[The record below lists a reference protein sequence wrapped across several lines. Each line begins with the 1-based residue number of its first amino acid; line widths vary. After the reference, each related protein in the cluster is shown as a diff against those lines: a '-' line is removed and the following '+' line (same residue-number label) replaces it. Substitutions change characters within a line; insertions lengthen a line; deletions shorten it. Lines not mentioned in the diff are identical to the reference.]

1 MKFLQKITVDKKL
14 CRVSITKNVNK
25 ATLNYKKWTAIE
37 TPSTN
42 VYFLGYRTLRNGY
55 IDYYGDEGGIVF
67 DCDGTVKAAL
77 VIKNRTE
84 NPFYV
89 PVETMKALEESK

>member
-1 MKFLQKITVDKKL
+1 MKFLQKITVNKKL
-14 CRVSITKNVNK
+14 CRVSTTKHINK

-37 TPSTN
+37 TPPTN

-55 IDYYGDEGGIVF
+55 IDYYGDEGGVVF
-67 DCDGTVKAAL
+67 KGDGTVKAAL
-77 VIKNRTE
+77 VINNRTE

-89 PVETMKALEESK
+89 PVETMKPTE